1 MNYLLRDTDSAE
13 KQRRDIIEK
22 ITVREKSTDNFEVSW
37 RHTRGNRGLGGNNP
51 WNRNC
56 GGAS

>member
-22 ITVREKSTDNFEVSW
+22 IAVREKSTDNFEVS
-37 RHTRGNRGLGGNNP
+37 
-51 WNRNC
+51 
-56 GGAS
+56 